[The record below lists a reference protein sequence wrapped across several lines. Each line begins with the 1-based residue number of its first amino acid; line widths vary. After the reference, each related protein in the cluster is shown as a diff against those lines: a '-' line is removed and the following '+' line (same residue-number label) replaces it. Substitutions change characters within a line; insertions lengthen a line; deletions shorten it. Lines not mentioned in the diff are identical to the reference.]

1 MSRIHPFSVV
11 RRLRLLVLLLVVA
24 PTVRAQD
31 RVVAVADS
39 LPALSRATL
48 GRARSDVVIYS
59 LEAYG
64 ASTADLRRV
73 YGEGTPVLLW
83 TRNGVLT
90 SSARATMAALQRVG
104 DRGLDSSALDLAR
117 LQTLAGSRLR
127 SDAERFEFD
136 ALLSV
141 ASIRVLRALHGAR
154 VETDDDVRG
163 SGDMSSDAAGNTG
176 IGGRPR
182 AVPDSDTARRGP
194 VGDVTLELRA
204 LAAAAHP
211 DAILD
216 AAEPAALQYQLL
228 KAALGTYR
236 TLAGRD
242 TVARGQLASI
252 LATLERA
259 RTQRDSTL
267 TAGVVVNIPAFTLHA
282 TGGSSAD
289 DTLRMDV
296 VVGVAGRHRTLE
308 MRDSIRYIV
317 FAPYWDV
324 PLSIVRA
331 ELLPIARRDP
341 RLLTL
346 NNYQLVDRRGRVLP
360 ATVQSVNLLAAGR
373 VRIRQLP
380 GGTNSLG
387 RVKFMFPNADDIYL
401 HDTPMQRDFAR
412 YRRDLSHGCVR
423 VADPAA
429 LARLLLRDQPDWTT
443 ERIDAAMR
451 GMTPVTIRLSH
462 PVPIRLTYATA
473 VARADG
479 GIDFFDDI
487 YGLDAAKRPSLASP

>member
-1 MSRIHPFSVV
+1 M
-11 RRLRLLVLLLVVA
+11 LVPMLAVA
-24 PTVRAQD
+24 STMRAQD
-31 RVVAVADS
+31 RAVAVADS
-39 LPALSRATL
+39 LPGLSRATL
-48 GRARSDVVIYS
+48 GSARSDAVINT

-64 ASTADLRRV
+64 AFTADLRRV

-104 DRGLDSSALDLAR
+104 DRGLDPSALDLAR
-117 LQTLAGSRLR
+117 LHTLAGITLR
-127 SDAERFEFD
+127 TDAARFEFD

-141 ASIRVLRALHGAR
+141 ASIRVLRALHGVR
-154 VETDDDVRG
+154 VENDDDVRG
-163 SGDMSSDAAGNTG
+163 SGDMIFDAAGNTG

-182 AVPDSDTARRGP
+182 AVLDSSTSRRAP
-194 VGDVTLELRA
+194 FVDVTPELRA

-211 DAILD
+211 DSILD
-216 AAEPAALQYQLL
+216 AAEPPALQYQLL

-259 RTQRDSTL
+259 RALRDSTL
-267 TAGVVVNIPAFTLHA
+267 TAGVVVNIPAFTLKA
-282 TGGSSAD
+282 TGGSSAG

-296 VVGVAGRHRTLE
+296 VVGVAGLHRTPE

-317 FAPYWDV
+317 LAPYWDV
-324 PLSIVRA
+324 PSSIVRA
-331 ELLPIARRDP
+331 ELMPIARRDP

-360 ATVQSVNLLAAGR
+360 ATAQSVKLLAAGR

-429 LARLLLRDQPDWTT
+429 LARLLLRDQPEWTT
-443 ERIDAAMR
+443 ERIDAAMH
-451 GMTPVTIRLSH
+451 GMTPVTIRLPR
-462 PVPIRLTYATA
+462 PVPIRITYATA
-473 VARADG
+473 VARAGG

-487 YGLDAAKRPSLASP
+487 YGLDSANRPSPASP